1 VEGFGRGKMKK
12 LIAIVTACACLGC
25 FGALSQEKK
34 APVVL
39 GVGSKSCG
47 SWTQVR
53 RAGGVMAGT
62 YESWIAGFL
71 SGSNSIISGELKVD
85 ILEQQ
90 TKLADAQDINVW
102 IDNYCKSHPLVPISE
117 AANEL
122 GRELIRRA
130 ARQ

>member
-1 VEGFGRGKMKK
+1 MKK
-12 LIAIVTACACLGC
+12 LIAIVTACACLGS

-53 RAGGVMAGT
+53 RAGGVMAGN

-102 IDNYCKSHPLVPISE
+102 IDNYCKSHPMVPIAE

-130 ARQ
+130 ARN

>member
-1 VEGFGRGKMKK
+1 MKT
-12 LIAIVTACACLGC
+12 LVAIVTVCACLGSSE
-25 FGALSQEKK
+25 ALSQEKK

-39 GVGSKSCG
+39 GAGSKSCD
-47 SWTQVR
+47 SWTQIR
-53 RAGGVMAGT
+53 RAGGVMGGT

-71 SGSNSIISGELKVD
+71 SGSNSIISGELKID

-90 TKLADAQDINVW
+90 TKPVDAQDIYVW
-102 IDNYCKSHPLVPISE
+102 IDIYCKSHPLVSIAE

-130 ARQ
+130 ARH

>member
-1 VEGFGRGKMKK
+1 MKT
-12 LIAIVTACACLGC
+12 LVAIVTVCACLGS

-39 GVGSKSCG
+39 GAGSKSCD
-47 SWTQVR
+47 SWSQIR
-53 RAGGVMAGT
+53 RAGGVMGGT

-71 SGSNSIISGELKVD
+71 SGSNSIISGELKID

-90 TKLADAQDINVW
+90 TKPVDAQDIYVW
-102 IDNYCKSHPLVPISE
+102 IDIYCKNHPLVSIAE

-122 GRELIRRA
+122 GRELMRRA
-130 ARQ
+130 ARH

>member
-1 VEGFGRGKMKK
+1 MKK
-12 LIAIVTACACLGC
+12 LIAIVTACASGS

-34 APVVL
+34 PSVVL
-39 GVGSKSCG
+39 GVGSNSCG

-71 SGSNSIISGELKVD
+71 SGSNSIISGQFKVD

-117 AANEL
+117 VANEL

>member
-1 VEGFGRGKMKK
+1 MIRLV
-12 LIAIVTACACLGC
+12 AIVTVCTCLGG

-39 GVGSKSCG
+39 GAGSKSCN
-47 SWTQVR
+47 SWTQIR
-53 RAGGVMAGT
+53 RAGGVMGGM

-71 SGSNSIISGELKVD
+71 SGSNSIISGELKID

-90 TKLADAQDINVW
+90 TKPVDAQDIYVW
-102 IDNYCKSHPLVPISE
+102 IDIYCKSHPSVSIAE

-130 ARQ
+130 ARH

>member
-1 VEGFGRGKMKK
+1 MKK
-12 LIAIVTACACLGC
+12 LIAIVTACACLGS

-34 APVVL
+34 PSIVL
-39 GVGSKSCG
+39 GVGSNSCG

-117 AANEL
+117 VANEL